1 MKFSKPGASVAL
13 VAVASLALSA
23 CSSPGASSSGPVD
36 VSLWTHAAGNPAEIA
51 LIEELTTAFNESQSE
66 YAVSIEDLPQ
76 ASYND
81 AIVGAAAAGDLP
93 CILDVDGPVMPAWAY
108 AGYLAPLT
116 VDSAVEESLIGGVK
130 GYYDDTLYSVGLYD
144 AATAIVTRESILSEF
159 GIRVPTVDE
168 PWTGEEFDAALAT
181 LQSSGEFENALDM
194 GTGWT
199 GEWYP
204 YAFSPFLQSFGG
216 DLIDRDSFE
225 TAEGVLN
232 GPEAIA
238 WGEWWQGLFEQGY
251 VSTKESADRERFAEG
266 TVAMQFNGI
275 WAAKTAADTFDDVLF
290 LPTPDFGAGAK
301 IGAASWQWGI
311 SSACENPEA
320 AQAWI
325 DFALQKEWLVR
336 FSNETGNIPAT
347 AEAAAESDLFQPG
360 SPYLQFV
367 ENSATLALIRPA
379 TPAYPVIAKV
389 FEKAAAD
396 IMNGADV
403 QRALDAAVDEINAD
417 LAANNYYE

>member
-116 VDSAVEESLIGGVK
+116 VNSAVEESLIDGVK

>member
-116 VDSAVEESLIGGVK
+116 VDSAVEESLIDGVK

>member
-1 MKFSKPGASVAL
+1 MKFSKLGGSVAF
-13 VAVASLALSA
+13 VAAASMALTA
-23 CSSPGASSSGPVD
+23 CASSAPTSTGPID

-51 LIEELTTAFNESQSE
+51 LIEELTAAFNESQSD
-66 YAVSIEDLPQ
+66 YVVSIEDLPQ

-93 CILDVDGPVMPAWAY
+93 CIMDVDGPVMPAWAY
-108 AGYLAPLT
+108 ADYLAPL
-116 VDSAVEESLIGGVK
+116 DLDPALEESLIDGVK
-130 GYYDDTLYSVGLYD
+130 GYYGDELYSVGLYD
-144 AATAIVTRESILSEF
+144 AATAIVTRQSILDEF
-159 GIRVPTVDE
+159 GIRVPTADE
-168 PWTGEEFDAALAT
+168 PWSGEEFDAALET
-181 LQSSGEFENALDM
+181 LQASGKFENALDM

-216 DLIDRDSFE
+216 DLIDRDTYE

-232 GPEAIA
+232 GPEALA
-238 WGEWWQGLFEQGY
+238 WGEWWQGLFTKGY
-251 VSTKESADRERFAEG
+251 VSAKESADRERFAEG
-266 TVAMQFNGI
+266 SVAIQFNGI

-311 SSACENPEA
+311 SSACEHPEA

-347 AEAAAESDLFQPG
+347 AEAAAEAELFQPG

-367 ENSATLALIRPA
+367 ENSKSLALIRPA

-403 QRALDAAVDEINAD
+403 QGSLDAAVDEINAD
-417 LAANNYYE
+417 LASNNYYE